1 MTVRAMAES
10 SRAWLRRV
18 GWLLMVALP
27 VILAACGKGGSSG
40 Y

>member
-1 MTVRAMAES
+1 MTARAMAES
-10 SRAWLRRV
+10 CRSSLRRV

-27 VILAACGKGGSSG
+27 VILAACGKGGTSG